1 MVTAGVAAVRGQGLH
16 PAHWHAMVDAG
27 ILRAGF
33 VLGTFMLLDLSKYW
47 IGQLFGTH
55 AVWSLT
61 QDVRALRHHVND
73 AAITPRSHAH
83 RPRARERLLRD
94 KERQLLELTTPS
106 TRRALFYSHYLSV
119 LKGICGL
126 IIGLTYWGE
135 PLFSV
140 QRASVW
146 PCGRW
151 LAVPHGHEWE
161 AGAVGVAPWLVL
173 SAAASVAMC
182 DGLVGP
188 AMNFCLSRAGWLDN
202 FVLAGRSPR
211 ASHANEDTGADV
223 FGGSKKTR

>member
-1 MVTAGVAAVRGQGLH
+1 MVTAGVAAVRGQGLDT
-16 PAHWHAMVDAG
+16 ADRDTMVDAG

-73 AAITPRSHAH
+73 ASITPRSHAH

-119 LKGICGL
+119 R
-126 IIGLTYWGE
+126 TE
-135 PLFSV
+135 
-140 QRASVW
+140 
-146 PCGRW
+146 
-151 LAVPHGHEWE
+151 
-161 AGAVGVAPWLVL
+161 
-173 SAAASVAMC
+173 
-182 DGLVGP
+182 
-188 AMNFCLSRAGWLDN
+188 
-202 FVLAGRSPR
+202 
-211 ASHANEDTGADV
+211 
-223 FGGSKKTR
+223 

>member
-1 MVTAGVAAVRGQGLH
+1 MESVH
-16 PAHWHAMVDAG
+16 
-27 ILRAGF
+27 
-33 VLGTFMLLDLSKYW
+33 
-47 IGQLFGTH
+47 
-55 AVWSLT
+55 
-61 QDVRALRHHVND
+61 D

-119 LKGICGL
+119 LKGVCGV

-188 AMNFCLSRAGWLDN
+188 AMNFCFSQAGWLDN

-211 ASHANEDTGADV
+211 ASHANEDTGEDV
-223 FGGSKKTR
+223 FGGGKKTR

>member
-1 MVTAGVAAVRGQGLH
+1 
-16 PAHWHAMVDAG
+16 MVDAG

-119 LKGICGL
+119 L
-126 IIGLTYWGE
+126 
-135 PLFSV
+135 
-140 QRASVW
+140 
-146 PCGRW
+146 
-151 LAVPHGHEWE
+151 
-161 AGAVGVAPWLVL
+161 
-173 SAAASVAMC
+173 
-182 DGLVGP
+182 
-188 AMNFCLSRAGWLDN
+188 
-202 FVLAGRSPR
+202 
-211 ASHANEDTGADV
+211 ED
-223 FGGSKKTR
+223 R